1 MGKWRRAIGCALLCV
16 LLLVPGVSVRAD
28 ENVVL
33 DAQTVEIQHAYTA
46 EDVRVLDG
54 FAEEGAAGWI
64 AATGVS
70 SVRMTSRDG
79 VSILQTIPAHADSG
93 EYTVMRHYPAGDEP
107 NLMESAELTA
117 QILVPGDAE
126 TMHTVLIRM
135 YSGLNTWTAQAQIR
149 AGAWHTVS
157 APIGEWKYRTCINM
171 MEISV
176 LSESEFHGFSL
187 GSVYAHGEADLSV
200 ARQFMTFDYTADGGT
215 ASYRDGMYIL
225 DAGDDGT
232 MTLVA
237 DAVRESYR
245 AGEGICAL
253 RVVLDRALVG
263 GYISLAVA
271 DGPSS
276 VSSFTIASTCPI
288 YYGKNT
294 YLLPFDKDIPLR
306 AYRLSFRGLYADG
319 QEGICLRE
327 VSLEQFAEG
336 TSSGVGKITECAFT
350 AGMETLSMRGTLPGE
365 VVTDYIDAAIGLFE
379 IPVWMDEAE
388 VLAKGEPIDT
398 IRISTKFRFS
408 VDLRGRKSYA
418 SSSRYLA
425 AILTE
430 NGAIPIA
437 AAQFP
442 DYPTAGDTGDLSVV
456 GLYGAKTADVF
467 AANAS
472 AVIVDVDVMRLLGGE
487 GTESGGQLYVRGGKH
502 YYFDIAYI
510 KQLDA
515 DIRFYTAADVEVYL
529 RLFSSGDMSA
539 LSYTYTAEDAEFFA
553 FDVDSEA
560 GVQTLC
566 AVTEYIAARYPSVRG
581 FIAGERMDASVYNG
595 ADMTDMEAYAARCA
609 VTMRLI
615 YNSAVHAI
623 PGVSVIAPMGHSSR
637 DNGNPAGI
645 YCDPVL
651 FAAHLSRSIGEDGDM
666 PWTMMYLSDSSAQ
679 TIGHMQNILSQIKTA
694 GSTAPRSF
702 MLMWEPV
709 TDYAPDI
716 LLAEYN
722 DRCQSAQ
729 RAGARVLFLSVAY
742 QEDPAAV
749 CAGLKEMMNGGNST
763 RQLTRHSAMLVDA
776 PEGYRGKYVWG
787 DFSHSYSTLG
797 WMAGSGCD
805 RLITQSGGFASG
817 ERSLHAVFGG
827 TEGDVF
833 SAVQG
838 NILRAN
844 GVTEDMRYAPYV
856 VYTLQ
861 VVTELESTSA
871 AELTFVFGSGDTRA
885 EYRTLVSTGMPVKV
899 LCDLSEFSAASAVN
913 FSAITLQCDSAASLD
928 IQKIECFSAAYSDA
942 ELAEIYHYRETRY
955 DPAEESG
962 SDGMTRAQWAVCVL
976 LGMGTVTAF
985 ALLSRREKEKE

>member
-1 MGKWRRAIGCALLCV
+1 MGKWRRAMGCAVLCL
-16 LLLVPGVSVRAD
+16 LLLVPGVSVRAA
-28 ENVVL
+28 ENTTV
-33 DAQTVEIQHAYTA
+33 DGETVEISQAYTVT
-46 EDVRVLDG
+46 DGRVLDG
-54 FAEEGAAGWI
+54 FAEEEAAGWI

-70 SVRMTSRDG
+70 AVRMTSRDG
-79 VSILQTIPAHADSG
+79 VAILQTIPFAADGS

-107 NLMESAELTA
+107 NLMASSELTA

-126 TMHTVLIRM
+126 AEYTVLIRM
-135 YSGLNTWTAQAQIR
+135 YSGMNTWSVQAKIH

-176 LSESEFHGFSL
+176 LNEGEFHGFSL
-187 GSVYAHGEADLSV
+187 GGVYAHGEADLSV

-225 DAGDDGT
+225 DAGDDGN

-294 YLLPFDKDIPLR
+294 YLLPFDEDIPLR

-319 QEGICLRE
+319 QEGVSLRE
-327 VSLEQFAEG
+327 VSLEQFSEG
-336 TSSGVGKITECAFT
+336 MTAGVGKITECAFT
-350 AGMETLSMRGTLPGE
+350 AGMEMLSVRGTLPGE
-365 VVTDYIDAAIGLFE
+365 IVTNHIDTTIGLFE

-388 VLAKGEPIDT
+388 VLAKGEPIET
-398 IRISTKFRFS
+398 IRISTKFRFA
-408 VDLRGRKSYA
+408 VDMRGRKSYA

-430 NGAIPIA
+430 NGAIPIGTA
-437 AAQFP
+437 HFP
-442 DYPTAGDTGDLSVV
+442 DHPATGDAGDLSVV
-456 GLYGAKTADVF
+456 GLYGARTADVF

-487 GTESGGQLYVRGGKH
+487 GMESGGQLYVRGGKY
-502 YYFDIAYI
+502 YYFDTAYI

-529 RLFSSGDMSA
+529 RLFSSGDLSE

-553 FDVDSEA
+553 FDVESEA
-560 GVQTLC
+560 GVNALC
-566 AVTEYIAARYPSVRG
+566 AVTEYIAARYPTVRG

-595 ADMTDMEAYAARCA
+595 ADMTDIEAYAAQCA

-623 PGVSVIAPMGHSSR
+623 PGVSVIAPIGHSAR
-637 DNGNPAGI
+637 DEGRPVGT

-651 FAAHLSRSIGEDGDM
+651 FAAHLSRAIGADGDM
-666 PWTMMYLSDSSAQ
+666 PWMVMYLSDSSSQ
-679 TIGHMQNILSQIKTA
+679 TIGHMQNILSQIKTS
-694 GSTAPRSF
+694 GSAAPRSF

-722 DRCQSAQ
+722 DRCQSAR

-742 QEDPAAV
+742 QKDPAAV
-749 CAGLKEMMNGGNST
+749 CAGLKDTMNGGNST
-763 RQLTRHSAMLVDA
+763 RQLTRHSAVLVDA

-827 TEGDVF
+827 TEGEVF

-844 GVTEDMRYAPYV
+844 AVTEDMRYAPYV

-861 VVTELESTSA
+861 VVTELESASA
-871 AELTFVFGSGDTRA
+871 AELTFVFGNGDTRA
-885 EYRTLVSTGMPVKV
+885 EYRTLVSTGVPVKV

-942 ELAEIYHYRETRY
+942 ELAEIYHYRDTRY

-962 SDGMTRAQWAVCVL
+962 SNGMTRAQWAVCVL
-976 LGMGTVTAF
+976 LGMSTVTAF

>member
-1 MGKWRRAIGCALLCV
+1 MGKWRRAMGCAVLCL
-16 LLLVPGVSVRAD
+16 LLLVPGVSVRAA
-28 ENVVL
+28 ENMTV
-33 DAQTVEIQHAYTA
+33 DGETVEISQAYTVT
-46 EDVRVLDG
+46 DGRVLDG

-70 SVRMTSRDG
+70 AVRMTSRDG
-79 VSILQTIPAHADSG
+79 VAILQTIPFGADGS

-107 NLMESAELTA
+107 NLMASSELTA
-117 QILVPGDAE
+117 QILVPGDSE
-126 TMHTVLIRM
+126 TEHTVLIRM
-135 YSGLNTWTAQAQIR
+135 YSGMNTWSVQAKIH

-176 LSESEFHGFSL
+176 LNEGEFHGFSL
-187 GSVYAHGEADLSV
+187 GGVYAHGEADLSV

-225 DAGDDGT
+225 DAGDDGN

-237 DAVRESYR
+237 DAVRESYE

-294 YLLPFDKDIPLR
+294 YLLPFDEDIPLR

-319 QEGICLRE
+319 QEGVSLRE
-327 VSLEQFAEG
+327 VSLEQFSEG
-336 TSSGVGKITECAFT
+336 MTAGVGKITECAFT
-350 AGMETLSMRGTLPGE
+350 AGMEMLSVRGTLPGE
-365 VVTDYIDAAIGLFE
+365 IVTNHIDTTIGLFE

-388 VLAKGEPIDT
+388 VLAKGEPIET
-398 IRISTKFRFS
+398 IRISTKFRFA
-408 VDLRGRKSYA
+408 VDMRGRKSYA

-430 NGAIPIA
+430 NGAIPIGTA
-437 AAQFP
+437 HFP
-442 DYPTAGDTGDLSVV
+442 DHPATGDAGDLSVV
-456 GLYGAKTADVF
+456 GLYGARTADVF

-487 GTESGGQLYVRGGKH
+487 GMESGGQLYVRGGKY
-502 YYFDIAYI
+502 YYFDTAYI

-529 RLFSSGDMSA
+529 RLFSSGDLSE

-553 FDVDSEA
+553 FDVESEA
-560 GVQTLC
+560 GAQALC
-566 AVTEYIAARYPSVRG
+566 AVTEYIAARYSTVRG

-595 ADMTDMEAYAARCA
+595 ADMTDIEAYAAQCA

-623 PGVSVIAPMGHSSR
+623 PGVSVIAPIGHSAR
-637 DNGNPAGI
+637 DEGRPAGT

-651 FAAHLSRSIGEDGDM
+651 FAAYLSRAIGADGDM
-666 PWTMMYLSDSSAQ
+666 PWMVMYISDSSSQ

-694 GSTAPRSF
+694 GSAAPRSF

-742 QEDPAAV
+742 QKDPAAV
-749 CAGLKEMMNGGNST
+749 CAGLKDTMNGGNST

-805 RLITQSGGFASG
+805 RLITQSGGFVSG

-827 TEGDVF
+827 TEGEVF

-844 GVTEDMRYAPYV
+844 AVTEDMRYAPYV

-861 VVTELESTSA
+861 VVTELESASA
-871 AELTFVFGSGDTRA
+871 AELTFVFGNGDTRA
-885 EYRTLVSTGMPVKV
+885 EYRTLVSTGVPVKV

-942 ELAEIYHYRETRY
+942 ELAEIYHYRDTRY
-955 DPAEESG
+955 DPAEKSG